1 MSTDA
6 KRTIRKWEADDDNQR
21 VGRDKP
27 SRAEV
32 RAARA
37 LVAYVLDEIE
47 TNYRPSAV
55 LDSDFTVVD
64 PDDGDTLAYD
74 LAALTTARTWTV
86 QDVSGT
92 VYVSGGT
99 DVPVTDG
106 GTGASTAANAR
117 KNLGLGGFC
126 SVVLASDSDT
136 DTSAFNPFDQDEHSA
151 FAVDAD
157 VATAVGVT
165 YTSTDGRFTVD
176 TGFGG
181 TWLVSVMLQVA
192 PSASSY
198 VEIALAVSGSTKFTA
213 RASITGGSGYGLMV
227 LGPVVVAVAD
237 AGYVS
242 ITLAPS
248 SGNVRS
254 VARST
259 LTMVRLSD

>member
-1 MSTDA
+1 MSTSVG
-6 KRTIRKWEADDDNQR
+6 RVIRKWKADADNQR

-27 SRAEV
+27 GPAEE
-32 RAARA
+32 RTARA

-47 TNYRPSAV
+47 ANYRPSSV
-55 LDSDFTVVD
+55 LDSAFSIVD
-64 PDDGDTLAYD
+64 PDDGDALSVD
-74 LAALTTARTWTV
+74 LAALTAARTWTV
-86 QDVSGT
+86 QDASGT

-106 GTGASTAANAR
+106 GTGASTAAGAR
-117 KNLGLGGFC
+117 TNLGLGGFC
-126 SVVLASDSDT
+126 SVVLASDSN
-136 DTSAFNPFDQDEHSA
+136 TSTGAFNPFDEDEHAA
-151 FAVDAD
+151 FAVDSD

-165 YTSTDGRFTVD
+165 FTSTDGRFTVD

-181 TWLVSVMLQVA
+181 TWLVSVMLQAA

-227 LGPVVVAVAD
+227 LGPVVLAVA
-237 AGYVS
+237 AAEYVS

-248 SGNVRS
+248 SGNVKS